1 MSNLHAQQHSMNRAL
16 RNDFFENVLIGLSY
30 MLLWAPA
37 VFIMANL
44 DSTSFR
50 EMYLYRTWM
59 NIYVF
64 FFCLF
69 IFHVLFVHV
78 QQKKNRLLWIT
89 LSIVLI
95 SLLLVVGY
103 IQWLKFGM
111 KLHTYPASERFAIDN
126 SYIVRSVIYQLYGI
140 AYFTTIKLWI
150 RFQKLKT
157 RNQQLLLEK
166 KTSELNFLK
175 SQTNPHFLFNTLNGI
190 YALAREKSD
199 LTADTVM
206 RLSDILRYMLYE
218 TQASLTTIGK
228 EIEIMD
234 EYIELEKMRFDE
246 NLILRFKKNIDNPD
260 QPIPPLLL
268 VHLIENAFK
277 HGAAETIHTP
287 SISIDLTLQNYSLLF
302 SIENSTGAG
311 QLNDESKE
319 TIGLN
324 NLRRQL
330 ELLFDEQE
338 LLINQTD
345 HSFVVSLKIN
355 LKSYAQN

>member
-1 MSNLHAQQHSMNRAL
+1 MNRAL
-16 RNDFFENVLIGLSY
+16 RNDFFESTWIGLSY
-30 MLLWAPA
+30 LLLWAPA
-37 VFIMANL
+37 VFIMVNL
-44 DSTSFR
+44 DPKAFQ

-64 FFCLF
+64 FLCLF
-69 IFHVLFVHV
+69 IFHVLFVQM
-78 QQKKNRLLWIT
+78 QQKKNKRIWIAF
-89 LSIVLI
+89 SAVLI
-95 SLLLVVGY
+95 LLLSVVGY
-103 IQWLKFGM
+103 LQWLKLGM
-111 KLHTYPASERFAIDN
+111 KLHMYPASERLTIDN
-126 SYIVRSVIYQLYGI
+126 NYVVRSVIYQLYGI

-218 TQASLTTIGK
+218 TQSSSIPIGK

-246 NLILRFKKNIDNPD
+246 NLVLRFKKNIDNPD

-268 VHLIENAFK
+268 IHLIENAFK

-302 SIENSTGAG
+302 LIENSTGAG
-311 QLNDESKE
+311 QLSDESKE

-330 ELLFDEQE
+330 ELLFEEQE
-338 LLINQTD
+338 LSIRQTD

-355 LKSYAQN
+355 LNSYAQN